1 MGGNFFFLAQRKQT
15 SNNVVDAS
23 AGTTSQFLS
32 AFIRANQR
40 QKISAKIYQF
50 TKLPIYQ
57 LL

>member
-1 MGGNFFFLAQRKQT
+1 MWLMQALELP
-15 SNNVVDAS
+15 A
-23 AGTTSQFLS
+23 QFLS